1 MSASIER
8 TTTGRTILNVRFIPS
23 LLLVFPGWKPGR
35 EARKAACWARKPQ
48 GQAPNTRRAPEGD
61 LQTAPDELHGSNP
74 PGGSRASPRSG
85 RSLFHRGGRLSSGEE
100 PFPTQK
106 SLPNSGRALPRSKI
120 SRPTG
125 ERSFP
130 AEKRPAPTIRALP
143 DEDGGFPVH
152 SVGDSSVEAR
162 EQAPEMPGLY
172 DLLVRAGSAEE
183 GG

>member
-106 SLPNSGRALPRSKI
+106 SLPQLGKGSSPLENLSPNWGEVLP
-120 SRPTG
+120 G
-125 ERSFP
+125 
-130 AEKRPAPTIRALP
+130 
-143 DEDGGFPVH
+143 
-152 SVGDSSVEAR
+152 
-162 EQAPEMPGLY
+162 
-172 DLLVRAGSAEE
+172 
-183 GG
+183 